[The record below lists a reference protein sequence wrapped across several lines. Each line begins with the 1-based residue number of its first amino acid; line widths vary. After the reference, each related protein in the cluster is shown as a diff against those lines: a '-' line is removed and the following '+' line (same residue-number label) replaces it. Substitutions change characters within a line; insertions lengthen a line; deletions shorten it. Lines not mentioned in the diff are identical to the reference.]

1 MISNINEFKDRL
13 NEERV
18 KLEEE
23 LKAVA
28 SKDPKNP
35 SNWDANVRDGIAEAD
50 DNLAA
55 DAIEDYDENLAITNS
70 LEARLADVNKALEN
84 INADKFGICEVCSKE
99 IEADRLEANPAA
111 KTCKEHINSL

>member
-1 MISNINEFKDRL
+1 MIPNTNELKERL
-13 NEERV
+13 DAEKT

-35 SNWDANVRDGIAEAD
+35 DNWDAKVGDGVAEAD

-70 LEARLADVNKALEN
+70 LETRLADVNQALEK
-84 INADKFGICEVCSKE
+84 INSGKFGTCEICSKE

-111 KTCKEHINSL
+111 KTCKEHLSSL